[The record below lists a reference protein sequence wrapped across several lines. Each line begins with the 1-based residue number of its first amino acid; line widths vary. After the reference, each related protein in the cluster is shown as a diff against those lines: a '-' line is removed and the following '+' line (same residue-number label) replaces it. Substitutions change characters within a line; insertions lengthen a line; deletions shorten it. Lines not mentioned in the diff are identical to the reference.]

1 MTTIVT
7 RAGKGSPLTNNEMD
21 SNLTNL
27 NTYKV
32 ETNNPST
39 TGTLTHSGDIV
50 LSGSGK
56 RITGD
61 FSNAT
66 ITNRLMFQTST
77 VNGNTNIHTITNGT
91 GSVSSVQANNS
102 SDPANGSQ
110 IYIAAGAS
118 VTQLVSDKTGT
129 GTYLPM
135 TFYTGGLERMRID
148 TSGNVLVDGNN
159 LNLFS
164 AKSLAATGY
173 QKLPSGLIIQWG
185 YVGDGTGTGNSDSV
199 TFPIA
204 FPNVLLNVQLTVQHA
219 TAGAAGGLETAHV
232 EDVAGQT
239 GFTFSR
245 RAQSGATTS
254 VTKTSTYWLAIGY

>member
-66 ITNRLMFQTST
+66 LANRLMFQTST
-77 VNGNTNIHTITNGT
+77 VNDQTSIGVLPNGT
-91 GSVSSVQANNS
+91 NTFANIS
-102 SDPANGSQ
+102 LFGGADPANASIAQ
-110 IYIAAGAS
+110 IINTGGE
-118 VTQLVSDKTGT
+118 VSFRNTVAGT

-135 TFYTGGLERMRID
+135 TFYTGGAERMRID

-159 LNLFS
+159 LKLFS
-164 AKSLAATGY
+164 AKSLTANGY

-185 YVGDGTGTGNSDSV
+185 RLVVGDPPALDYYGSISFPI
-199 TFPIA
+199 TFPNQIFQVNATLYSYAGNA
-204 FPNVLLNVQLTVQHA
+204 FDSS
-219 TAGAAGGLETAHV
+219 TAVTA
-232 EDVAGQT
+232 QRLT
-239 GFTFSR
+239 GFDFTI
-245 RAQSGATTS
+245 QDWSGGIQNTEVSYIA
-254 VTKTSTYWLAIGY
+254 LGY

>member
-66 ITNRLMFQTST
+66 LANRVIFQTST
-77 VNGNTNIHTITNGT
+77 ANGQTSIGVLPNGT
-91 GSVSSVQANNS
+91 STSTNLSLFGGADTANASIAQIVNTGDESSFRSNV
-102 SDPANGSQ
+102 
-110 IYIAAGAS
+110 
-118 VTQLVSDKTGT
+118 TGT

-135 TFYTGGLERMRID
+135 TFYTGGTERMRID

-159 LNLFS
+159 LKLFS
-164 AKSLAATGY
+164 AKSLAASGY

-185 YVGDGTGTGNSDSV
+185 RLGVGDPPGIDYYGSIS
-199 TFPIA
+199 FPIA
-204 FPNVLLNVQLTVQHA
+204 FQNNVFLVNSALYSY
-219 TAGAAGGLETAHV
+219 AAGLFDSSAAVTA
-232 EDVAGQT
+232 QRLT
-239 GFTFSR
+239 GFDFTIQGWSDIN
-245 RAQSGATTS
+245 QN
-254 VTKTSTYWLAIGY
+254 VEVVYIAIGY

>member
-66 ITNRLMFQTST
+66 IANRVIFQTST
-77 VNGNTNIHTITNGT
+77 VNGQTSIGVLPNGT
-91 GSVSSVQANNS
+91 SKSADLNLFGGA
-102 SDPANGSQ
+102 DPANASIAQ
-110 IYIAAGAS
+110 IVNTGDE
-118 VTQLVSDKTGT
+118 VSFRNAVTGT

-135 TFYTGGLERMRID
+135 TFYTGGSERMRID

-159 LNLFS
+159 LKLFS
-164 AKSLAATGY
+164 AKSLAANGY
-173 QKLPSGLIIQWG
+173 QKLPTGLIVQWG
-185 YVGDGTGTGNSDSV
+185 KVNEVSVASDSLAGTV

-204 FPNVLLNVQLTVQHA
+204 FPTACLSVSLGMTTGNNNPDGWVLVDNTTTVPN
-219 TAGAAGGLETAHV
+219 TTS
-232 EDVAGQT
+232 
-239 GFTFSR
+239 FR
-245 RAQSGATTS
+245 YRSGSTATTPS
-254 VTKTSTYWLAIGY
+254 SLGLYWMAIGY

>member
-66 ITNRLMFQTST
+66 LANRVIFQTST
-77 VNGNTNIHTITNGT
+77 ANGQTSIGVLPNGT
-91 GSVSSVQANNS
+91 SKIANLDLFDGAN
-102 SDPANGSQ
+102 PANASIAQ
-110 IYIAAGAS
+110 IVNTGGE
-118 VTQLVSDKTGT
+118 VSFRNTVTGT

-135 TFYTGGLERMRID
+135 TFYTGGSERMRID

-159 LNLFS
+159 LKLFS
-164 AKSLAATGY
+164 AKYLAANGY

-185 YVGDGTGTGNSDSV
+185 RQTVYDPIVDYFGNIS
-199 TFPIA
+199 FPIA
-204 FPNVLLNVQLTVQHA
+204 FPNSIFLVNIALYSYAGKLFDASAAVTVQA
-219 TAGAAGGLETAHV
+219 T
-232 EDVAGQT
+232 T
-239 GFTFSR
+239 GFDFTVQEWSGVN
-245 RAQSGATTS
+245 QSIE
-254 VTKTSTYWLAIGY
+254 VVYIAIGY